1 MTSGFA
7 EGVAVRPENVVL
19 HPACPVALPNL
30 FRAKVIETTVFGS
43 MIGVRSTLQ
52 CEVNVQWFLHPDA
65 KMPDWLQGDVL
76 VELPAAAL
84 QPLALPSHLRKVV

>member
-1 MTSGFA
+1 MLL
-7 EGVAVRPENVVL
+7 AVRPENVVL
-19 HPACPVALPNL
+19 YQARPVALPNL

-43 MIGVRSTLQ
+43 TIGVRLYSSTLQ
-52 CEVNVQWFLHPDA
+52 CEMNVQWFLHPDA

-84 QPLALPSHLRKVV
+84 QPLALPSHLRKVA